1 MTGNRGFCGV
11 TECRQHT
18 CQVSAS
24 VIVSLAQRM
33 SCEHRLCTRRLD
45 TKGKQNDNNSRL
57 QHRHLIDNF
66 SRRTDQTD
74 TRTKCSHNIRVK
86 GTIVTEDLT
95 DRQYF
100 FGNNTEKGMKA
111 HFKSGQL
118 AGYHRALSKTP
129 GKYFRL

>member
-1 MTGNRGFCGV
+1 MSG
-11 TECRQHT
+11 Q
-18 CQVSAS
+18 CQCDRESGTADVVRTQTVYAA
-24 VIVSLAQRM
+24 IG
-33 SCEHRLCTRRLD
+33 H
-45 TKGKQNDNNSRL
+45 KGKQKDNNSRL
-57 QHRHLIDNF
+57 QHRRLIDNF

-74 TRTKCSHNIRVK
+74 TRTKCSHNIRVR

-95 DRQYF
+95 DRQYC

-111 HFKSGQL
+111 HFKSRQL